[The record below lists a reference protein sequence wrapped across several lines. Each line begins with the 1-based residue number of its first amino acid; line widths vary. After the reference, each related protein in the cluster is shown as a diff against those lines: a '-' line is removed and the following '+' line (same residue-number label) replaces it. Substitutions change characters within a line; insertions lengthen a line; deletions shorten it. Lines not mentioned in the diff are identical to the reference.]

1 MGEIIKGKP
10 VADSITEELIQE
22 VELLSVRGITPK
34 LAIVRVGARGDD
46 LAYEKGA
53 LTKCKKVG
61 IETQVVE
68 LAADITQDDFIT
80 RKRRRLL

>member
-22 VELLSVRGITPK
+22 VELLSVGITPK

-46 LAYEKGA
+46 LAYEK
-53 LTKCKKVG
+53 
-61 IETQVVE
+61 EE
-68 LAADITQDDFIT
+68 L
-80 RKRRRLL
+80 

>member
-61 IETQVVE
+61 IETK
-68 LAADITQDDFIT
+68 L
-80 RKRRRLL
+80 